1 MSKIFQLI
9 RPKSL
14 QDAAYEDHEYLIRWI
29 GRDGADY
36 QLMFYDAEFVQKT
49 KGEVINQESATRIES
64 LLESES
70 RGVTLVADDLSR
82 NDLGVILQLFA
93 NKFVTRL
100 LKDGT
105 TERYA
110 PDQNSFKWQ
119 LSDGRY
125 EIEIKLIQSDLPVW
139 K

>member
-1 MSKIFQLI
+1 MAKTFELI

-36 QLMFYDAEFVQKT
+36 QLMFYDAEFERRT
-49 KGEVINQESATRIES
+49 KGEVVNAEDSDRIES
-64 LLESES
+64 LIEYES
-70 RGVTLVADDLSR
+70 RSVNLMADDLSR
-82 NDLGVILQLFA
+82 GDLAVVLQIFG

-100 LKDGT
+100 FKDGT
-105 TERYA
+105 TERFA
-110 PDQNSFKWQ
+110 PEPNSFKWL

-125 EIEIKLIQSDLPVW
+125 EVEIKLAQSQLPVW

>member
-1 MSKIFQLI
+1 MSKIFELV

-14 QDAAYEDHEYLIRWI
+14 QNADYADHEYLIRWI

-36 QLMFYDAEFVQKT
+36 QLMFYDAEFERKT
-49 KGEVINQESATRIES
+49 SGEVVNSESSTRIES
-64 LLESES
+64 LISSETRS
-70 RGVTLVADDLSR
+70 VTLVANDLSR
-82 NDLGVILQLFA
+82 NDLDVVLQLFG

-100 LKDGT
+100 FKDGT
-105 TERYA
+105 TERFA
-110 PDQNSFKWQ
+110 PDSNSAKWQ

-125 EIEIKLIQSDLPVW
+125 DIEIKLIQSNLPVW

>member
-1 MSKIFQLI
+1 MSKIFELI

-14 QDAAYEDHEYLIRWI
+14 TDPAYEEHEYLIRWI

-36 QLMFYDAEFVQKT
+36 QLMFYDAEFEQKT
-49 KGEVINQESATRIES
+49 KGEVINQQSSTRIET
-64 LLESES
+64 LIESES
-70 RGVTLVADDLSR
+70 RAVTLMAADLSR
-82 NDLGVILQLFA
+82 TDLNVVLQLFA

-110 PDQNSFKWQ
+110 PDQNSFKW
-119 LSDGRY
+119 LISDGRY
-125 EIEIKLIQSDLPVW
+125 EIEIKLIQSELAVW
-139 K
+139 N

>member
-1 MSKIFQLI
+1 VKTFELI
-9 RPKSL
+9 RPRSL
-14 QDAAYEDHEYLIRWI
+14 QDSAYEDHEYLIRWI

-36 QLMFYDAEFVQKT
+36 QLMFYDAEFEQRT
-49 KGEVINQESATRIES
+49 KGEVINQQSATNIET
-64 LLESES
+64 LLENES
-70 RGVTLVADDLSR
+70 RTVSLVADDLSR
-82 NDLGVILQLFA
+82 TDLAVVLQLFA

-105 TERYA
+105 ITRYA
-110 PDQNSFKWQ
+110 PDQNSFKYA

-125 EIEIKLIQSDLPVW
+125 NVEIKLIQSDLPVW

>member
-1 MSKIFQLI
+1 MAKIFELI

-14 QDAAYEDHEYLIRWI
+14 QDSAYEEFEYLIRWI

-36 QLMFYDAEFVQKT
+36 QLMFYDAEFERRT
-49 KGEVINQESATRIES
+49 RGEVINQESSTRIES
-64 LLESES
+64 LIESES
-70 RGVTLVADDLSR
+70 RSVTLVADDLSR

-110 PDQNSFKWQ
+110 PEQNSFKYL

-139 K
+139 N